1 MQETHVMYYIQIK
14 NPCARKT
21 CNPNRARMF
30 QNVVVY
36 PTYTSLCCVLPTH
49 FSPYTCGE
57 RPHIAVPSHFHFFI

>member
-1 MQETHVMYYIQIK
+1 MKKTHVMYYIQIK

-36 PTYTSLCCVLPTH
+36 ISNVHKLMLRPANALQSLYLW
-49 FSPYTCGE
+49 
-57 RPHIAVPSHFHFFI
+57 

>member
-1 MQETHVMYYIQIK
+1 MQEAHVMYYIQIK

-36 PTYTSLCCVLPTH
+36 ISNVHKLMLRPANALQSLYLW
-49 FSPYTCGE
+49 
-57 RPHIAVPSHFHFFI
+57 